1 MSYRRYGLYGS
12 EGGIEDETED
22 FDDFDNIGELEEG
35 PYGDGDFSGWM
46 NSPPPSIKDR
56 IVEDAFDEP
65 PVKPNVTVRPR
76 GVGYTIPNP
85 VFEEPEVPRARDA
98 FKPVYAHEDSWPDKR
113 VVAGAK
119 LTGATLAAT
128 SAVWCTKGM
137 LTNSPSPIMSKVGIL
152 GFGMYLHPTIGWRHG
167 AASHFISGI
176 DGFMRM
182 GAQYVLLPAV
192 HLGGLA
198 GMIYLARGSGGDA

>member
-12 EGGIEDETED
+12 EGGGIDDLDEL
-22 FDDFDNIGELEEG
+22 DDLGDIDDSYGEN
-35 PYGDGDFSGWM
+35 DFSGWM
-46 NSPPPSIKDR
+46 NSPPPAIQ
-56 IVEDAFDEP
+56 DEIIEREQP
-65 PVKPNVTVRPR
+65 PLQVRPR
-76 GVGYTIPNP
+76 GVGYTVPNP
-85 VFEEPEVPRARDA
+85 IWDEPEEASAFDK

-113 VVAGAK
+113 VVAGMK

-128 SAVWCTKGM
+128 SAVWCLKG
-137 LTNSPSPIMSKVGIL
+137 SFAGVDSPIMSKVGVA

-167 AASHFISGI
+167 AASHMIDGI
-176 DGFMRM
+176 DGFMKM

-198 GMIYLARGSGGDA
+198 GMIWLVRGSGGEA